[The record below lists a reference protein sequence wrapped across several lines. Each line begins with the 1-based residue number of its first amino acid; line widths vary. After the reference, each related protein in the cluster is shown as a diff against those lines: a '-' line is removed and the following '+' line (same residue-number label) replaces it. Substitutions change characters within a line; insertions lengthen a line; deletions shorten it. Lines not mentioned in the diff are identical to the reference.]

1 MRVLGWRRRAGFPAH
16 YRPII
21 KARDPRFSSDA
32 PAMNE
37 TGTSAP
43 DYAERLAKLQ
53 RRGWKTWLDVQRPYR
68 WNLRRLDP
76 GIGRCLRTLP
86 RGSVGV
92 DHNERAI
99 EIVRSL
105 GLVAY
110 SPADFAMSADFA
122 PQAFDTLLLSHVLE
136 HMTPPE
142 AVGTIAQYLGLLR
155 DGGRVIVFCPQE
167 KGYASDPTH
176 VTFLDAPAL
185 RRILVE
191 SSLRVESSYSFPF
204 PRVIG
209 RWFPYNEFVMI
220 ARKGA

>member
-1 MRVLGWRRRAGFPAH
+1 
-16 YRPII
+16 
-21 KARDPRFSSDA
+21 
-32 PAMNE
+32 MNE
-37 TGTSAP
+37 TGTSAR

-76 GIGRCLRTLP
+76 GRTLDIGCGIGRCLRNLP

-99 EIVRSL
+99 EIVRGM

-110 SPADFAMSADFA
+110 APADFAASADFA
-122 PQAFDTLLLSHVLE
+122 LRSFDTILLSHVLE
-136 HMTPPE
+136 HMTPLE
-142 AVGTIAQYLGLLR
+142 AAGTIARYLDLLR

-176 VTFLDAPAL
+176 VTFLDVPAL
-185 RRILVE
+185 RRILANCA
-191 SSLRVESSYSFPF
+191 LRVESSYSFPF
-204 PRVIG
+204 PRVMG
-209 RWFPYNEFVMI
+209 RWFPYNEFVVV